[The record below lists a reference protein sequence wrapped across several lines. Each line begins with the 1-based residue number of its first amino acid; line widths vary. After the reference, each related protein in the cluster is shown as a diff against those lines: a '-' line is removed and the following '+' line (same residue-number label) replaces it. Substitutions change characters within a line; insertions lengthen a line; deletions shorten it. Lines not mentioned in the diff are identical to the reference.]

1 MAEVITLHKPAGDG
15 GVFCRYENTSSGNQ
29 TSFYVDEPPCPPA
42 KDNDPDDNISG
53 EFGSATSGKP
63 VGTNFGGGTF
73 SGGMQGQISRGFG
86 SSRRNALVMGLGGSQ
101 IARARVGRSVNY
113 NPIYNKPRYVVSANM
128 RELRRRKAQSQRPMV
143 KLGAR
148 RY

>member
-1 MAEVITLHKPAGDG
+1 MSEIVTNHKPSGDG
-15 GVFCRYENTSSGNQ
+15 GVYCRYNNTQTGGT
-29 TSFYVDEPPCPPA
+29 TSFYLDSPPCPPA
-42 KDNDPDDNISG
+42 SNYETN
-53 EFGSATSGKP
+53 
-63 VGTNFGGGTF
+63 GTNVSAQFGGGKF
-73 SGGMQGQISRGFG
+73 SGGTQGQVSLGFG
-86 SSRRNALVMGLGGSQ
+86 SSRGNDLVMGLGGSQ

-128 RELRRRKAQSQRPMV
+128 RELRRRKAQSQRPVV

>member
-1 MAEVITLHKPAGDG
+1 MADIITTAHKPASDG
-15 GVFCRYENTSSGNQ
+15 GVFCRYNNQ
-29 TSFYVDEPPCPPA
+29 TTGGSTSFYLDEPPCPPYEDVS
-42 KDNDPDDNISG
+42 DNG
-53 EFGSATSGKP
+53 TS
-63 VGTNFGGGTF
+63 VSTQFGGGKF
-73 SGGMQGQISRGFG
+73 SGGRQGQISRGFG
-86 SSRRNALVMGLGGSQ
+86 SSRGNALVMGLGGSQ
-101 IARARVGRSVNY
+101 IARARAGRSVSY

>member
-1 MAEVITLHKPAGDG
+1 MADIITTAHKPSGDG
-15 GVFCRYENTSSGNQ
+15 GVFCRYNNETTGGS
-29 TSFYVDEPPCPPA
+29 TSFYLDEPPCPPA
-42 KDNDPDDNISG
+42 TDYD
-53 EFGSATSGKP
+53 GSSNTGTS
-63 VGTNFGGGTF
+63 VSTQFGGGKF
-73 SGGMQGQISRGFG
+73 SGGSQGQISRGFG

-101 IARARVGRSVNY
+101 IARARAGRSVSY

-128 RELRRRKAQSQRPMV
+128 RELRRRKSQSQRPMV